1 MATSINDIFSY
12 THLTKVVKEIES
24 GIPKVLPDALWT
36 TTEAVPGN
44 KAANTITIGSR
55 TVSGFNPYM
64 SKSRQFKKLDVSS
77 RNMTLL
83 ASNRHIEFGEELQD
97 ILRRWE
103 TYQPQESRIMDLLL
117 LQTKEF
123 RQVFDNTRIAT
134 VTSLFAH
141 GGRIFLDAD
150 MNLLH
155 SSSGADLTIDMGVP
169 AGHRNGNPGGLITA
183 PWSNAATDIV
193 TQVNNLKTFARQQA
207 NYPLKYA
214 IYGKNVA
221 SYMTA
226 NNTIK
231 DYLARNAVYN
241 QKFLDTAQ
249 IPDGLLDLTWI
260 PAQDFYFVDH
270 TDTVREMFP
279 ADQVTFIPDITRDTY
294 TLFEG
299 STPVVND
306 INIVGDVAS
315 ALRGMK
321 EETGIGAY
329 ARMDYDPPKLLHYM
343 FDCHLPVWK
352 ARLSMLVVD
361 TTP

>member
-1 MATSINDIFSY
+1 MATSFNDLFSF

-24 GIPKVLPDALWT
+24 GIPKVLPDALWS
-36 TTEAVPGN
+36 TTESIPGN

-55 TVSGFNPYM
+55 TVSGFNPYL
-64 SKSRQFKKLDVSS
+64 SRSRQFQKIDVSS
-77 RNMTLL
+77 RPMTLL
-83 ASNRHIEFGEELQD
+83 AANRHIEFGEELQD
-97 ILRRWE
+97 ILRKWE
-103 TYQPQESRIMDLLL
+103 DYAPQEHRIMDLLL

-141 GGRIFLDAD
+141 GGRIYLNDD

-155 SSSGADLTIDMGVP
+155 SSSGATTTISMDCP
-169 AGHRNGNPGGLITA
+169 AGNIGGNPGGLITGSWA
-183 PWSNAATDIV
+183 SATTDIV

-221 SYMTA
+221 QYLT
-226 NNTIK
+226 NNNFFRE
-231 DYLARNAVYN
+231 YLARNSVYN
-241 QKFLDTAQ
+241 QQIMNTGQ
-249 IPDGLLDLTWI
+249 IPDGVLDLTWV
-260 PAQDFYFVDH
+260 PAQDFYYVDH
-270 TDTVREMFP
+270 TGTVREMFP
-279 ADQVTFIPDITRDTY
+279 VDQVTFIPEINRDTY

-299 STPVVND
+299 TTPVVDD
-306 INIVGDVAS
+306 INIINDVAS
-315 ALRGMK
+315 GLRSIK
-321 EETGIGAY
+321 EVQGIGSY
-329 ARMDYDPPKLLHYM
+329 AKMEYDPPKLLHYM

-352 ARLSMLVVD
+352 ARLSLFVVD